1 MLTNNSLI
9 KKGEFFI
16 LQKRFSERFFF
27 NHLDK
32 NLNSDLLKTSNFSFF
47 TGSSNVLNI
56 KTSIYVLSK
65 LLKEEKRKHMVL
77 TINSSL
83 ATLDRLSLKLQAS
96 GIYTSYVELK
106 KMKKMAELRA
116 RILAFYVICLVKHYK
131 RSKLKITPQPS
142 LKRKKKKKGSEEN
155 FFDKRAYKVFYSKVK
170 KNKFCIISKKRR
182 KKKVRSLAILRKRY
196 TRLFNYRLFLFLRT
210 HPIKY
215 KKVLTHVR
223 SDRLKIKR
231 IFFLIPRTKI
241 NYVNEKR
248 EFYKEYKKLV
258 WKRKKKR
265 NRKKTGLLFFLRRR
279 RRMLYHYHVPR
290 HLEINYKTFD
300 VAHLGQFDL
309 PTTNSRITFW
319 LNLRR
324 LITFLSL

>member
-16 LQKRFSERFFF
+16 QQKRFSERFLL

-32 NLNSDLLKTSNFSFF
+32 NLDSGLFKILNCCFMS
-47 TGSSNVLNI
+47 GSSNILNI
-56 KTSIYVLSK
+56 KTSFYVLSK
-65 LLKEEKRKHMVL
+65 LLQEEKRKHVAL
-77 TINSSL
+77 SFNSSL
-83 ATLDRLSLKLQAS
+83 STLNRLSLKLQLS
-96 GIYTSYVELK
+96 GIYTTYVELK
-106 KMKKMAELRA
+106 KMKKLTELRTK
-116 RILAFYVICLVKHYK
+116 ILDFYTLCLLKNYK
-131 RSKLKITPQPS
+131 RSNLKVNTES
-142 LKRKKKKKGSEEN
+142 LKKK
-155 FFDKRAYKVFYSKVK
+155 FFDKKAYKVFYQKLEK
-170 KNKFCIISKKRR
+170 GKFSLISKKRR
-182 KKKVRSLAILRKRY
+182 KKKLRSLAILQKRY
-196 TRLFNYRLFLFLRT
+196 TRIFNYRLFLFLRT

-215 KKVLTHVR
+215 KKVLTYAR
-223 SDRLKIKR
+223 SNRLKVKR
-231 IFFLIPRTKI
+231 IFDLIPRTKF
-241 NYVNEKR
+241 NFVKEKK

-279 RRMLYHYHVPR
+279 RRMLYNYHVPR

-300 VAHLGQFDL
+300 VVHLGQFDL
-309 PTTNSRITFW
+309 STTNSRISFW

>member
-32 NLNSDLLKTSNFSFF
+32 NLDSGLLKTSNFSFF

-56 KTSIYVLSK
+56 KTSLYVLSK
-65 LLKEEKRKHMVL
+65 LLKEEKRKQITL
-77 TINSSL
+77 SLNSSL

-106 KMKKMAELRA
+106 KMKKMTELRT
-116 RILAFYVICLVKHYK
+116 RILDFYIICLLKHYK
-131 RSKLKITPQPS
+131 RSKLKVHDKSS
-142 LKRKKKKKGSEEN
+142 LKKKKKASKET
-155 FFDKRAYKVFYSKVK
+155 FFDKKAYKVFYGKVK
-170 KNKFCIISKKRR
+170 KSKLSIISKKRR
-182 KKKVRSLAILRKRY
+182 KKKFRSLAILQKRF
-196 TRLFNYRLFLFLRT
+196 TRIFNYRLFLFLRT
-210 HPIKY
+210 YQIKY
-215 KKVLTHVR
+215 KKVLTETR
-223 SDRLKIKR
+223 SNRLKIKR
-231 IFFLIPRTKI
+231 IFNLIPRTKKKF
-241 NYVNEKR
+241 VKEKK

-279 RRMLYHYHVPR
+279 RRMLYNYHVPR

-300 VAHLGQFDL
+300 VAHLGQVDL